1 MNADS
6 LREIR
11 EYAGERV
18 TRGIS
23 DQAIADFAERDPDL
37 RRAISAAIEIHRSL
51 REEWGDDL
59 ALDEQALTE
68 RLQDDF
74 VNFYTPKTINPY
86 VPLAAAG
93 PWIVTTHGAVLH
105 DSGGYGM
112 LGLGHAPPEIDEA
125 LSHPWVMANV
135 MTPQFSQKRLADRLK
150 KEIGHQRGH
159 CPFSHFICMNSGS
172 ESVSVASR
180 ICDIHAL
187 KMTGEGGPHEG
198 RTLWQVSLT
207 EGFHGRTYRAARVSD
222 STRAV
227 YEKHLASFQEPDD
240 LHVVEPNDVEG
251 LRELFRRAE
260 EENAFIEAVYL
271 EPVMGEGEP
280 GLALEREFYDVA
292 RELTR
297 EHGSLL
303 IVDSIQAALR
313 AAGCLSLV
321 DYPGFEDCDAPDA
334 ETYSKALNA
343 GQYPLSV
350 LALREEAASL
360 YEPGVYGNTM
370 TTNPRA
376 LEVGCAVLDAVDED
390 VRRNIRERGAEL
402 RAGLEALADEF
413 PGGIRKVSGTGLMVN
428 AELDP
433 DRYTVVGDR
442 GFEHFLRTHG
452 VAMIHGGHNGLR
464 FTPHFRITR
473 EEIRLILDTVRE
485 GMRVMDLKQKT
496 REAAAGS

>member
-11 EYAGERV
+11 EYGGDRV

-23 DQAIADFAERDPDL
+23 DRTIADFAERDPDL
-37 RRAISAAIEIHRSL
+37 RRAITAAVEIHRSL
-51 REEWGDDL
+51 RAEWGDDL
-59 ALDEQALTE
+59 ALDEETLVE

-74 VNFYTPKTINPY
+74 VNFYTPKAINPY

-150 KEIGHQRGH
+150 REIGHQRGH

-187 KMTGEGGPHEG
+187 RMTGEGGPHEG
-198 RTLWQVSLT
+198 KMLWQVSLA

-222 STRAV
+222 STRAM
-227 YEKHLASFQEPDD
+227 YQKHLASFQEADH

-251 LRELFRRAE
+251 LRALFRRADDA
-260 EENAFIEAVYL
+260 NAFIEAVYL

-297 EHGSLL
+297 DHGSLL
-303 IVDSIQAALR
+303 VVDSIQAALR

-376 LEVGCAVLDAVDED
+376 LEVGCAVLDAVDD
-390 VRRNIRERGAEL
+390 DMRRNIRERGAEL
-402 RAGLEALADEF
+402 RAGFEALADEF

-464 FTPHFRITR
+464 FTPHFRITH

-496 REAAAGS
+496 KEAAAGS

>member
-1 MNADS
+1 MT
-6 LREIR
+6 
-11 EYAGERV
+11 GV
-18 TRGIS
+18 QTC
-23 DQAIADFAERDPDL
+23 
-37 RRAISAAIEIHRSL
+37 
-51 REEWGDDL
+51 
-59 ALDEQALTE
+59 AL
-68 RLQDDF
+68 
-74 VNFYTPKTINPY
+74 PI
-86 VPLAAAG
+86 
-93 PWIVTTHGAVLH
+93 LH

-125 LSHPWVMANV
+125 MSHPWVMANV

-150 KEIGHQRGH
+150 REIGHRRGH

-180 ICDIHAL
+180 IVDIHSL
-187 KMTGEGGPHEG
+187 QMTGEGGPHEG
-198 RTLWQVSLT
+198 KALWQVSLA
-207 EGFHGRTYRAARVSD
+207 EGFHGRTYHAARVSD
-222 STRAV
+222 STRPV
-227 YEKHLASFQEPDD
+227 YEKHLASFQGPDP

-251 LRELFRRAE
+251 LRAVFRRAD

-280 GLALEREFYDVA
+280 GLALEREFYDAA

-297 EHGSLL
+297 EHGAVL

-350 LALREEAASL
+350 LALREETARL

-376 LEVGCAVLDAVDED
+376 LEVGCAVLDAVTDD
-390 VRRNIRERGAEL
+390 MRANIRERGAEL
-402 RAGLEALADEF
+402 RAGFEALAEEF
-413 PGGIRKVSGTGLMVN
+413 PGGIVKVSGTGLMVN

-433 DRYTVVGDR
+433 ERYTVVGDR

-473 EEIRLILDTVRE
+473 EEVGLILDTVRE
-485 GMRVMDLKQKT
+485 GLRVMDP
-496 REAAAGS
+496 RAEAATASD